1 MQIFA
6 RRIEMNAQV
15 NELQVLEQNVIVAA
29 FAKRGGTDELFEHI
43 AQEVRSHVPDVTT
56 KKGRDAIG
64 SLAMKVSKSKTLIEK
79 CGKELVAEQKAQ
91 IKLIDDDRIAIVK
104 KFDQLRDEILA
115 PRNAWEKAE
124 EDRVAKCLEFL
135 DEITELAKPEFLGNA
150 AWQLKGYIDTLSNL
164 KIDSRFMEFQE
175 QAKLAK
181 FETLEKL
188 RTALVARE
196 KYEAEQAELERLRKE
211 EQEREQRERDERI
224 AKEAA
229 DKARIEAEAKALAE
243 KQRFEREQKEQAELA
258 ECQQREAAEREA
270 RLQAEKEAAL
280 LREEQLKQQAIEREK
295 QAEIDRQNAIEQE
308 RLRIERE
315 QAAKEAAE
323 RKAEEERLAN
333 VEHMR
338 SINQEI
344 LNKLCEIGL
353 DEDQAKVVITAIA
366 KNQIPHVSVKY

>member
-1 MQIFA
+1 
-6 RRIEMNAQV
+6 MNAQV
-15 NELQVLEQNVIVAA
+15 NELQVIDQNVIVAA

-115 PRNAWEKAE
+115 PRDAWEKAE
-124 EDRVAKCLEFL
+124 EDRVNGHNAFIMSFVVMSAPQAYENRDSGFIKGIISEIENTAINDSLEEFK
-135 DEITELAKPEFLGNA
+135 DQAELAKFKALEVLRHA
-150 AWQLKGYIDTLSNL
+150 
-164 KIDSRFMEFQE
+164 
-175 QAKLAK
+175 LAD
-181 FETLEKL
+181 
-188 RTALVARE
+188 RE

-211 EQEREQRERDERI
+211 QQEREQRERDERI

-243 KQRFEREQKEQAELA
+243 QRRVEREKQEAEEKA
-258 ECQQREAAEREA
+258 EREKREAAEREA
-270 RLQAEKEAAL
+270 RLIAEKEEAE
-280 LREEQLKQQAIEREK
+280 LRAQQAAAMER
-295 QAEIDRQNAIEQE
+295 Q
-308 RLRIERE
+308 RIERE
-315 QAAKEAAE
+315 QAAKEEAE
-323 RKAEEERLAN
+323 RKAEEARLAN

-344 LNKLCEIGL
+344 LNKLCAIGL
-353 DEDQAKVVITAIA
+353 DEGQAKAVITAIA
-366 KNQIPHVSVKY
+366 RNQIPNVSIKY

>member
-15 NELQVLEQNVIVAA
+15 NELQVIDQKEIALAFNNDQGIQAIIDNIKAQVNEKFEGVVWDFSKKKDRDTVASLAYKVGRSKTAIDAEGKKLKEQYTV
-29 FAKRGGTDELFEHI
+29 F
-43 AQEVRSHVPDVTT
+43 T
-56 KKGRDAIG
+56 KKIDAERK
-64 SLAMKVSKSKTLIEK
+64 LAREQLE
-79 CGKELVAEQKAQ
+79 AEQA
-91 IKLIDDDRIAIVK
+91 RIRK
-104 KFDQLRDEILA
+104 PLDE
-115 PRNAWEKAE
+115 WEQAE
-124 EDRVAKCLEFL
+124 KDRVAKCLEFL

-188 RTALVARE
+188 RTALAARE

-211 EQEREQRERDERI
+211 QLEREQRERDERI

-243 KQRFEREQKEQAELA
+243 QRRVEREKREAEEKA
-258 ECQQREAAEREA
+258 EREKHQAAEREA
-270 RLQAEKEAAL
+270 RLIAEKEEAE
-280 LREEQLKQQAIEREK
+280 LRTQQAAVMER
-295 QAEIDRQNAIEQE
+295 Q
-308 RLRIERE
+308 RIERE
-315 QAAKEAAE
+315 QAAKEEAE
-323 RKAEEERLAN
+323 RKAEEARLAN

-338 SINQEI
+338 SINQAASKALI
-344 LNKLCEIGL
+344 DLCVGL
-353 DEDQAKVVITAIA
+353 EEYQIKAIITAIA
-366 KNQIPHVSVKY
+366 RNQIPNVSIKY

>member
-1 MQIFA
+1 
-6 RRIEMNAQV
+6 MNAQV
-15 NELQVLEQNVIVAA
+15 NELQVLEQNVAVAQLWPLLLS
-29 FAKRGGTDELFEHI
+29 DELFEHI

-115 PRNAWEKAE
+115 PREAWEQAE
-124 EDRVAKCLEFL
+124 KDRVEKHKSDIEKIQDFAHPSILHDMPANRIAEQIRMLDVLEVCPLF
-135 DEITELAKPEFLGNA
+135 EEF
-150 AWQLKGYIDTLSNL
+150 
-164 KIDSRFMEFQE
+164 EQE
-175 QAKLAK
+175 AKLAK

-188 RTALVARE
+188 RTALAARE

-211 EQEREQRERDERI
+211 QLEREQRERDERI

-229 DKARIEAEAKALAE
+229 EKATREAEEKARFEAE
-243 KQRFEREQKEQAELA
+243 RV
-258 ECQQREAAEREA
+258 QREKLEAEQREA
-270 RLQAEKEAAL
+270 RLKAEKEAAL

-315 QAAKEAAE
+315 QAAKAEAD
-323 RKAEEERLAN
+323 RKAEEARLAN

-353 DEDQAKVVITAIA
+353 DEDQAKAVITAIA

>member
-1 MQIFA
+1 
-6 RRIEMNAQV
+6 MNAQV
-15 NELQVLEQNVIVAA
+15 NELQVIDQNVIVAA

-115 PRNAWEKAE
+115 PRDAWEKAE
-124 EDRVAKCLEFL
+124 EDRVKNHQDAIEKIKNI
-135 DEITELAKPEFLGNA
+135 DEAFTQHSSQIA
-150 AWQLKGYIDTLSNL
+150 AYISNIESVV
-164 KIDSRFMEFQE
+164 IDSSFEEFEQE
-175 QAKLAK
+175 AKLAK

-211 EQEREQRERDERI
+211 QLEREQRERDERI

-229 DKARIEAEAKALAE
+229 DKARIEAEAKAPAE

-258 ECQQREAAEREA
+258 ERQQREAAEREA
-270 RLQAEKEAAL
+270 RLIAEKEEAE
-280 LREEQLKQQAIEREK
+280 LRAQQAAVMER
-295 QAEIDRQNAIEQE
+295 Q
-308 RLRIERE
+308 RIERE
-315 QAAKEAAE
+315 QAAKEEAE
-323 RKAEEERLAN
+323 RKAEEARLAN

-344 LNKLCEIGL
+344 LNKLCAIGL
-353 DEDQAKVVITAIA
+353 DEGQAKAVITAIA
-366 KNQIPHVSVKY
+366 RNQIPNVSIKY